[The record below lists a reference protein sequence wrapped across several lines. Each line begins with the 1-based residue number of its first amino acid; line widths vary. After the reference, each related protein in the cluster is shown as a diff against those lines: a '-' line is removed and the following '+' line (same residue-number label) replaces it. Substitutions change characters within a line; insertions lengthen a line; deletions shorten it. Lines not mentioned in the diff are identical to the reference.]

1 MAATIRPIRGKVKS
15 KSFAAT
21 NICCIS
27 HELRFIAI
35 QAIAKIRPMSPT
47 RLYRTAWS
55 AAVFAS
61 ARPDHQPIRR
71 KDIIP
76 TPSQPIKS

>member
-1 MAATIRPIRGKVKS
+1 MAAIIRPRRGKVRS
-15 KSFAAT
+15 KSFAAA

-47 RLYRTAWS
+47 RL
-55 AAVFAS
+55 
-61 ARPDHQPIRR
+61 
-71 KDIIP
+71 
-76 TPSQPIKS
+76 